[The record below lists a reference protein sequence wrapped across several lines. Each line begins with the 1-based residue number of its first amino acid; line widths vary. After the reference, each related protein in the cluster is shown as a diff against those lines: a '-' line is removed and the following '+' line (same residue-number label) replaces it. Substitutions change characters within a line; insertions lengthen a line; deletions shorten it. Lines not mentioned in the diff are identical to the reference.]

1 MDFTKSVKIFYDF
14 RKNGIIFVSGLI
26 KQIN

>member
-1 MDFTKSVKIFYDF
+1 MNFMKFVKLFYDF
-14 RKNGIIFVSGLI
+14 RKIGIIFVSGLI